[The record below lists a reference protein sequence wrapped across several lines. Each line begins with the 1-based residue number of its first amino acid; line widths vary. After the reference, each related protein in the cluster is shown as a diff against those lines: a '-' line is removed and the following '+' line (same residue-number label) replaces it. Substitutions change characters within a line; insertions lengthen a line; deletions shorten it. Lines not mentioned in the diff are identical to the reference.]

1 MAVSPQ
7 YPTCSECV
15 NDARPGV
22 GPPLRPAPILRQVDL
37 QELQQI
43 AARRYDEFV
52 EHLRAMVNVD
62 CGSFSPEGV
71 NQMADWCQASFEAGG
86 WTADQ
91 SPHAPARGEP
101 PLSGPL
107 IALAAG
113 PV

>member
-7 YPTCSECV
+7 YPTCFECV

-22 GPPLRPAPILRQVDL
+22 GPPLRPAPILRPVDP

-52 EHLRAMVNVD
+52 EDLRAMVNVD

-71 NQMADWCQASFEAGG
+71 NQIADRCQARSGRAGG
-86 WTADQ
+86 RAYRLR
-91 SPHAPARGEP
+91 PVPAGGRP
-101 PLSGPL
+101 GP
-107 IALAAG
+107 AA
-113 PV
+113 